1 MGRVPKFKFGKDQRL
16 LKASE
21 FQEVFD
27 LNTFKISHPNWLLLA
42 KFNGDRESRL
52 GLVIGKKN
60 IPTAVGRNFIKRLVR
75 ETFRKSDL
83 PHSIDVIFLARK
95 GADKLSARDMALLLQ
110 ESWCRLRQRCNDSKA
125 KNA

>member
-1 MGRVPKFKFGKDQRL
+1 MGRVPKFKFGKHQRL
-16 LKASE
+16 LRASE

-27 LNTFKISHPNWLLLA
+27 LNTCKISHPNWLLLA
-42 KFNGDRESRL
+42 KFNTSYGSRL

-60 IPTAVGRNFIKRLVR
+60 IPTAVGRNYVKRLAR
-75 ETFRKSDL
+75 ETFRKSDF

-95 GADKLSARDMALLLQ
+95 GADKLNSQDMALLLQ
-110 ESWCRLRQRCNDSKA
+110 ESWCRLRQRCEASKA

>member
-1 MGRVPKFKFGKDQRL
+1 MPKFKFGKDQRL

-21 FQEVFD
+21 FKEVFD
-27 LNTFKISHPNWLLLA
+27 LNTCKISHPKWLLLA
-42 KFNGDRESRL
+42 KFNEDCSSRL

-60 IPTAVGRNFIKRLVR
+60 IPTAVGRNLVKRLVR
-75 ETFRKSDL
+75 ESFRKTDF

-95 GADKLSARDMALLLQ
+95 GADKLNSKDMALLLQ
-110 ESWCRLRQRCNDSKA
+110 ESWCRLLQRCEASKA

>member
-27 LNTFKISHPNWLLLA
+27 LNTCKISHPNWLLLA
-42 KFNGDRESRL
+42 KFNVSHGSRL
-52 GLVIGKKN
+52 GLVVGKKN
-60 IPTAVGRNFIKRLVR
+60 IPTAVGRNSVKRLVR
-75 ETFRKSDL
+75 ETFRKSDF
-83 PHSIDVIFLARK
+83 PHPIDVIFLARK
-95 GADKLSARDMALLLQ
+95 GADKLNSQDMALLLQ
-110 ESWCRLRQRCNDSKA
+110 ESWCRLRQRCEASKA